1 MVFLYKIKPM
11 KNYIFILITLL
22 STQVFS
28 QETYSS
34 LISKAEK
41 LIEEDKKEL
50 ALDYYTKAFN
60 LHKDSINSFD
70 LYDAA
75 ELSNEVNQAT
85 QCFDFL
91 EKLVKKN
98 SKPFPGWYFILDKDS
113 RIKFKNLLKDNRWL
127 NLVETSNKISK
138 KFYDSIQLTND
149 EFFRTKKSSNVDIN
163 DKEKFYKSLRNSSSY
178 LSKKEQNYSIF
189 FPINDTLKSSYFIHL
204 PKNYNPNKKY
214 TMLIFLHGAVNYN
227 ELRTFST
234 DDNLKGWN
242 KFYTKYANKHDVI
255 LVFPQAD
262 KNYNWLTSDKGFYMI
277 PEIIRQ
283 IKSTINVDDNK
294 VFLTGHSNGASG
306 SFNYLVKQPTSFAG
320 FYGFN
325 TQPIVRTGGTFIQN
339 ILNRSYIN
347 FSTDLDYYFPPQAN
361 DDLTALMQS
370 LHIDYKDYRYNGY
383 PHWFPEFNGSE
394 PAHKILFDD
403 LLNRKRNPFPNKL
416 IWETDDVKYGKI
428 DWIEITKLD
437 TISPKKE
444 WQKNYNFKITKWLE
458 YDDNDSLQVKDVD
471 KIAFNFPRKSGQ
483 IKANYSKN
491 RFNIETSSVKS
502 FRLYITPEMINLNK
516 KLKVYANNK
525 LIYNQKVDYNPSF
538 MKENFNKNMDKV
550 QLWINYIDFEL

>member
-1 MVFLYKIKPM
+1 M
-11 KNYIFILITLL
+11 KNYIFIIITFL
-22 STQVFS
+22 STQIFS
-28 QETYSS
+28 QETYSN
-34 LISKAEK
+34 LISKAEN
-41 LIEEDKKEL
+41 LIEEDKKDL

-75 ELSNEVNQAT
+75 ELSNEINQAT

-163 DKEKFYKSLRNSSSY
+163 DKEKLYKSLRNSSSY

-242 KFYTKYANKHDVI
+242 RFYTKYANKHDVI

-370 LHIDYKDYRYNGY
+370 LNIDYKDYRYNGY

-394 PAHKILFDD
+394 AAYKILFDD
-403 LLNRKRNPFPNKL
+403 LMNRKRNPFPKKL
-416 IWETDDVKYGKI
+416 IWETDDVKYGKV

-437 TISPKKE
+437 TISTKKE

-458 YDDNDSLQVKDVD
+458 YDDNDSLQIKDVD
-471 KIAFNFPRKSGQ
+471 KMAFNFPRKSGL
-483 IKANYSKN
+483 IKAIYSKN
-491 RFNIETSSVKS
+491 RFDIETSSVKS
-502 FRLYITPEMINLNK
+502 FRLYISPEMINLSK
-516 KLKVYANNK
+516 KLKIYANNK
-525 LIYNQKVDYNPSF
+525 LIYNQKVDYNPFF
-538 MKENFNKNMDKV
+538 MKENFNKNIDKEQV
-550 QLWINYIDFEL
+550 WINSIDFEL

>member
-1 MVFLYKIKPM
+1 M
-11 KNYIFILITLL
+11 KNYIFILIALL
-22 STQVFS
+22 SSQVFS

-416 IWETDDVKYGKI
+416 IWETDDVKYGKV

-491 RFNIETSSVKS
+491 RFDIETSSIKS
-502 FRLYITPEMINLNK
+502 FRLYISPEMINLNK

>member
-1 MVFLYKIKPM
+1 MVFLYKIQPM
-11 KNYIFILITLL
+11 KNYIFILIALL
-22 STQVFS
+22 SIQVFS

-41 LIEEDKKEL
+41 LVEEDKKEL

-60 LHKDSINSFD
+60 LHKDSTTNFD

-75 ELSNEVNQAT
+75 KLSNKIGQSNQS
-85 QCFDFL
+85 FYFL
-91 EKLVKKN
+91 EKLIQRNPKLY
-98 SKPFPGWYFILDKDS
+98 PGWYFILDKDS
-113 RIKFKNLLKDNRWL
+113 KVKFKNLLSDKRWQ
-127 NLVETSNKISK
+127 NLEATSNKISK
-138 KFYDSIQLTND
+138 RFYDSIQLTND
-149 EFFRTKKSSNVDIN
+149 EFFRTKKSTNLEIK
-163 DKEKFYKSLRNSSSY
+163 DKKELYKSLRNSSSY
-178 LSKKEQNYSIF
+178 LPKKEQNYSIF
-189 FPINDTLKSSYFIHL
+189 FSINDTLKSSYFVHL
-204 PKNYNPNKKY
+204 PKNYNPEKKY
-214 TMLIFLHGAVNYN
+214 PMLIFLHGAVFFS
-227 ELRTFST
+227 ELEKFST
-234 DDNLKGWN
+234 DEDLKGWN
-242 KFYTKYANKHDVI
+242 RFYTKYADQHDII
-255 LVFPQAD
+255 LVFPKAD
-262 KNYNWLTSDKGFYMI
+262 KRYNWMTEKGFYMV
-277 PEIIRQ
+277 PEIVRQ

-294 VFLTGHSNGASG
+294 VFLTGHSNGATG
-306 SFNYLVKQPTSFAG
+306 SFNYLVKQPTYFAG

-339 ILNRSYIN
+339 ALNRSYIN

-361 DDLTALMQS
+361 DDLTTLMQS

-394 PAHKILFDD
+394 PAYKILFDD

-437 TISPKKE
+437 TISPNKE

-471 KIAFNFPRKSGQ
+471 KMAFNFPRKSGQ

-491 RFNIETSSVKS
+491 RFDIETSSIKS
-502 FRLYITPEMINLNK
+502 FRLYISPEMINLNK

-525 LIYNQKVDYNPSF
+525 LIYNQKIDYNPSF
-538 MKENFNKNMDKV
+538 MQDNFNKNMDKL

>member
-1 MVFLYKIKPM
+1 M
-11 KNYIFILITLL
+11 KNYIFILIALL
-22 STQVFS
+22 SSQVFS
-28 QETYSS
+28 QETYSN

-416 IWETDDVKYGKI
+416 IWETDDVKYGKV

-491 RFNIETSSVKS
+491 RFDIETSSIKS
-502 FRLYITPEMINLNK
+502 FRLYISPEMINLNK

>member
-1 MVFLYKIKPM
+1 M
-11 KNYIFILITLL
+11 KNYIFILIALL
-22 STQVFS
+22 SSQVFS

-416 IWETDDVKYGKI
+416 IWETDDVKYGKV

>member
-1 MVFLYKIKPM
+1 M
-11 KNYIFILITLL
+11 KNYIFIIITFL
-22 STQVFS
+22 STQIFS
-28 QETYSS
+28 QETYSN
-34 LISKAEK
+34 LISKAEN
-41 LIEEDKKEL
+41 LIEEDKKDL

-163 DKEKFYKSLRNSSSY
+163 DKEKLYKSLRNSSSY

-242 KFYTKYANKHDVI
+242 RFYTKYANKHDVI

-277 PEIIRQ
+277 QEIIRQ

-325 TQPIVRTGGTFIQN
+325 TQPIVRTGGTFVQN

-370 LHIDYKDYRYNGY
+370 LNIDYKDYRYNGY

-394 PAHKILFDD
+394 AAYKILFDD
-403 LLNRKRNPFPNKL
+403 LMNRKRNPFPKKL
-416 IWETDDVKYGKI
+416 IWETDDVKYGKV

-437 TISPKKE
+437 TISTKKE

-458 YDDNDSLQVKDVD
+458 YDDNDSLQIKDVD
-471 KIAFNFPRKSGQ
+471 KMAFNFPHKSGL
-483 IKANYSKN
+483 IKAIYSKN
-491 RFNIETSSVKS
+491 RFDIETSSVKS
-502 FRLYITPEMINLNK
+502 FRLYISPEMINLSK
-516 KLKVYANNK
+516 KLKIYANNK
-525 LIYNQKVDYNPSF
+525 LIYNQKVDYNPFF
-538 MKENFNKNMDKV
+538 MKENFNKNIDKEQV
-550 QLWINYIDFEL
+550 WINSIDFEL

>member
-1 MVFLYKIKPM
+1 M
-11 KNYIFILITLL
+11 KNYIFIIITFL
-22 STQVFS
+22 STQIFS
-28 QETYSS
+28 QETYSN
-34 LISKAEK
+34 LISKAEN
-41 LIEEDKKEL
+41 LIEEDKKDL

-163 DKEKFYKSLRNSSSY
+163 DKEKLYKSLRNSSSY

-242 KFYTKYANKHDVI
+242 RFYTKYANKHDVI

-370 LHIDYKDYRYNGY
+370 LNIDYKDYRYNGY

-394 PAHKILFDD
+394 AAYKILFDD
-403 LLNRKRNPFPNKL
+403 LMNRKRNPFPKKL
-416 IWETDDVKYGKI
+416 IWETDDVKYGKV

-437 TISPKKE
+437 TISTKKE

-458 YDDNDSLQVKDVD
+458 YDNNDSLQIKDVD
-471 KIAFNFPRKSGQ
+471 KMAFNFPRKSGL
-483 IKANYSKN
+483 IKAIYSKN
-491 RFNIETSSVKS
+491 RFDIETSSVKS
-502 FRLYITPEMINLNK
+502 FRLYISPEMINLSK
-516 KLKVYANNK
+516 KLKIYANNK
-525 LIYNQKVDYNPSF
+525 LIYNQKVDYNPFF
-538 MKENFNKNMDKV
+538 MKENFNKNIDKEQV
-550 QLWINYIDFEL
+550 WINSIDFEL

>member
-416 IWETDDVKYGKI
+416 IWETDDVKYGKV

>member
-1 MVFLYKIKPM
+1 M
-11 KNYIFILITLL
+11 KNYIFILIALL
-22 STQVFS
+22 SSQVFS

-149 EFFRTKKSSNVDIN
+149 EFFRTKKSSNVDFN

-416 IWETDDVKYGKI
+416 IWETDDVKYGKV

>member
-1 MVFLYKIKPM
+1 M
-11 KNYIFILITLL
+11 KNYIFIIIVFL
-22 STQVFS
+22 STQIFS
-28 QETYSS
+28 QETYSN
-34 LISKAEK
+34 LISKAEN
-41 LIEEDKKEL
+41 LVEEDKKDL
-50 ALDYYTKAFN
+50 AVDYYRKAFN
-60 LHKDSINSFD
+60 LHKDSINSFH

-113 RIKFKNLLKDNRWL
+113 KMKFKNLLNDKRWL

-163 DKEKFYKSLRNSSSY
+163 DKEGLYKSLRNSSSY

-189 FPINDTLKSSYFIHL
+189 FPVNDTLKSSYFIHL

-227 ELRTFST
+227 ELRTYST

-242 KFYTKYANKHDVI
+242 RFYTKYADQHDVI

-370 LHIDYKDYRYNGY
+370 LNIDYKDYRYNGY

-394 PAHKILFDD
+394 AAYKILFDD
-403 LLNRKRNPFPNKL
+403 LLNRKRNPFQKKL
-416 IWETDDVKYGKI
+416 IWETDDVKYGKV

-437 TISPKKE
+437 TISTKKE

-458 YDDNDSLQVKDVD
+458 YDDNDSLEVKFVD
-471 KIAFNFPRKSGQ
+471 KMAFGFPRKSGL
-483 IKANYSKN
+483 IKAIYSKN
-491 RFNIETSSVKS
+491 RFDIETSSVKS
-502 FRLYITPEMINLNK
+502 FRLYISPEMINLSK
-516 KLKVYANNK
+516 KLKIYANNK
-525 LIYNQKVDYNPSF
+525 LIYNQKVDYNPFF
-538 MKENFNKNMDKV
+538 MKENFNKNIDKEQV
-550 QLWINYIDFEL
+550 WINSIDFEL

>member
-11 KNYIFILITLL
+11 KNYIFILIALL
-22 STQVFS
+22 SSQVFS

-416 IWETDDVKYGKI
+416 IWETDDVKYGKV

>member
-1 MVFLYKIKPM
+1 M
-11 KNYIFILITLL
+11 KNYIFIIITFL
-22 STQVFS
+22 STQIFS
-28 QETYSS
+28 QETYSN
-34 LISKAEK
+34 LISKAEN
-41 LIEEDKKEL
+41 LIEEDKKDL

-163 DKEKFYKSLRNSSSY
+163 DKEKLYKSLRNSSSY

-242 KFYTKYANKHDVI
+242 RFYTKYANKHDVI

-325 TQPIVRTGGTFIQN
+325 TQPIVRTGGTFVQN

-370 LHIDYKDYRYNGY
+370 LNIDYKDYRYNGY

-394 PAHKILFDD
+394 AAYKILFDD
-403 LLNRKRNPFPNKL
+403 LMNRKRNPFPKKL
-416 IWETDDVKYGKI
+416 IWETDDVKYGKV

-437 TISPKKE
+437 TISTKKE

-458 YDDNDSLQVKDVD
+458 YDNNDSLQIKDVD
-471 KIAFNFPRKSGQ
+471 KMAFNFPRKSGL
-483 IKANYSKN
+483 IKAIYSKN
-491 RFNIETSSVKS
+491 RFDIETSSVKS
-502 FRLYITPEMINLNK
+502 FRLYISPEMINLSK
-516 KLKVYANNK
+516 KLKIYANNK
-525 LIYNQKVDYNPSF
+525 LIYNQKVDYNSFF
-538 MKENFNKNMDKV
+538 MKENFNKNIDKEQV
-550 QLWINYIDFEL
+550 WINSIDFEL

>member
-1 MVFLYKIKPM
+1 M
-11 KNYIFILITLL
+11 KNYIFILIALL
-22 STQVFS
+22 SSQVFS

-416 IWETDDVKYGKI
+416 IWETDDVKYGKV
-428 DWIEITKLD
+428 DWIEVTKLD

-444 WQKNYNFKITKWLE
+444 WQKNYNFKIT
-458 YDDNDSLQVKDVD
+458 
-471 KIAFNFPRKSGQ
+471 RCG
-483 IKANYSKN
+483 
-491 RFNIETSSVKS
+491 
-502 FRLYITPEMINLNK
+502 
-516 KLKVYANNK
+516 
-525 LIYNQKVDYNPSF
+525 
-538 MKENFNKNMDKV
+538 
-550 QLWINYIDFEL
+550 

>member
-1 MVFLYKIKPM
+1 M
-11 KNYIFILITLL
+11 
-22 STQVFS
+22 
-28 QETYSS
+28 
-34 LISKAEK
+34 
-41 LIEEDKKEL
+41 
-50 ALDYYTKAFN
+50 
-60 LHKDSINSFD
+60 
-70 LYDAA
+70 
-75 ELSNEVNQAT
+75 
-85 QCFDFL
+85 
-91 EKLVKKN
+91 
-98 SKPFPGWYFILDKDS
+98 
-113 RIKFKNLLKDNRWL
+113 NR
-127 NLVETSNKISK
+127 
-138 KFYDSIQLTND
+138 Y
-149 EFFRTKKSSNVDIN
+149 
-163 DKEKFYKSLRNSSSY
+163 
-178 LSKKEQNYSIF
+178 
-189 FPINDTLKSSYFIHL
+189 
-204 PKNYNPNKKY
+204 
-214 TMLIFLHGAVNYN
+214 
-227 ELRTFST
+227 
-234 DDNLKGWN
+234 
-242 KFYTKYANKHDVI
+242 
-255 LVFPQAD
+255 
-262 KNYNWLTSDKGFYMI
+262 
-277 PEIIRQ
+277 
-283 IKSTINVDDNK
+283 
-294 VFLTGHSNGASG
+294 
-306 SFNYLVKQPTSFAG
+306 
-320 FYGFN
+320 
-325 TQPIVRTGGTFIQN
+325 
-339 ILNRSYIN
+339 YIN

-416 IWETDDVKYGKI
+416 IWETDDVKYGKV

>member
-1 MVFLYKIKPM
+1 M
-11 KNYIFILITLL
+11 KNYIFIIITFL
-22 STQVFS
+22 STQIFS
-28 QETYSS
+28 QETYSN
-34 LISKAEK
+34 LISKAEN
-41 LIEEDKKEL
+41 LIEEDKKDL

-163 DKEKFYKSLRNSSSY
+163 DKEKLYKSLRNSSSY

-204 PKNYNPNKKY
+204 PKNYNPNKKH

-242 KFYTKYANKHDVI
+242 RFYTKYANKHDVI

-325 TQPIVRTGGTFIQN
+325 TQPIVRTGGTFVQN

-370 LHIDYKDYRYNGY
+370 LNIDYKDYRYNGY

-394 PAHKILFDD
+394 AAYKILFDD
-403 LLNRKRNPFPNKL
+403 LMNRKRNPFPKKL
-416 IWETDDVKYGKI
+416 IWETDDVKYGKV

-437 TISPKKE
+437 TISTKKE

-458 YDDNDSLQVKDVD
+458 YDNNDSLQIKDVD
-471 KIAFNFPRKSGQ
+471 KMAFNFPRKSGL
-483 IKANYSKN
+483 IKAIYSKN
-491 RFNIETSSVKS
+491 RFDIETSSVKS
-502 FRLYITPEMINLNK
+502 FRLYISPEMINLSK
-516 KLKVYANNK
+516 KLKIYANNK
-525 LIYNQKVDYNPSF
+525 LIYNQKVDYNSFF
-538 MKENFNKNMDKV
+538 MKENFNKNIDKEQV
-550 QLWINYIDFEL
+550 WINSIDFEL

>member
-1 MVFLYKIKPM
+1 M
-11 KNYIFILITLL
+11 KNYFFLTIVLL
-22 STQVFS
+22 SSQIFS
-28 QETYSS
+28 QETYSN

-41 LIEEDKKEL
+41 LVEENKKDL

-60 LHKDSINSFD
+60 LHNDSINSFD

-75 ELSNEVNQAT
+75 ELSNEINQT
-85 QCFDFL
+85 PKSFYFL

-113 RIKFKNLLKDNRWL
+113 KVKFKNLLSDKRWL

-149 EFFRTKKSSNVDIN
+149 EFFITKNTNHVEIK
-163 DKEKFYKSLRNSSSY
+163 DKKQLYKSLRNSSSF

-189 FPINDTLKSSYFIHL
+189 FPLNDTLKSSYFIHL
-204 PKNYNPNKKY
+204 PKNYNPERKY
-214 TMLIFLHGAVNYN
+214 PMLIFLHGAVNYS
-227 ELRTFST
+227 ELTMFST
-234 DDNLKGWN
+234 DNNLKGWN
-242 KFYTKYANKHDVI
+242 RFYTKYANQNDVI
-255 LVFPQAD
+255 LVFPLAD
-262 KNYNWLTSDKGFYMI
+262 KRYNWMTEKGFYMV

-294 VFLTGHSNGASG
+294 VFLTGHSNGATG
-306 SFNYLVKQPTSFAG
+306 SFNYLVKQPTYFAG

-339 ILNRSYIN
+339 ALNRSFIN
-347 FSTDLDYYFPPQAN
+347 FSTDLDYYFPPKAN
-361 DDLTALMQS
+361 DDLTVLMQS
-370 LHIDYKDYRYNGY
+370 LNIDYKDYRYNGY

-394 PAHKILFDD
+394 AAIKILFDD
-403 LLNRKRNPFPNKL
+403 LLNRERNPFPNKL

-428 DWIEITKLD
+428 DWLEITRLD
-437 TISPKKE
+437 TISAKKE

-471 KIAFNFPRKSGQ
+471 KMAFNFPRKSGL
-483 IKANYSKN
+483 IKASYSKN
-491 RFNIETSSVKS
+491 RFDIETSSVKS
-502 FRLYITPEMINLNK
+502 FRLYISPEMINLNK

-538 MKENFNKNMDKV
+538 MKENFNKNIDREQV
-550 QLWINYIDFEL
+550 WINSIDFEL